1 MGPSPYRKGGLARV
15 ARASFSPSTGSTA
28 PFVGLLGTVLG
39 IHAFTQSE
47 YEAAAADP
55 YYRELDSAGEPR
67 IVPRTISVRID
78 VGTILHI
85 LRVRVR
91 PPDLY
96 NRHARGWVLALNTAT
111 GQEVYVREKYLEPV
125 E

>member
-15 ARASFSPSTGSTA
+15 
-28 PFVGLLGTVLG
+28 VGLDARPAGAPG
-39 IHAFTQSE
+39 IHVYTQSE
-47 YEAAAADP
+47 YEREAADP

-78 VGTILHI
+78 IGTILHV

-111 GQEVYVREKYLEPV
+111 GQEVYVQEKYLEPV

>member
-15 ARASFSPSTGSTA
+15 AHAAQRLVDLGA
-28 PFVGLLGTVLG
+28 PG
-39 IHAFTQSE
+39 IHVFTQSE

-78 VGTILHI
+78 IGTILHV

-111 GQEVYVREKYLEPV
+111 GQEVYVQEKYLEPV

>member
-15 ARASFSPSTGSTA
+15 AHAAHR
-28 PFVGLLGTVLG
+28 LGYDAVPG
-39 IHAFTQSE
+39 IHVFTQSE
-47 YEAAAADP
+47 YEREAANP

-67 IVPRTISVRID
+67 IVPRTVSVRID
-78 VGTILHI
+78 VGTILHV

-96 NRHARGWVLALNTAT
+96 NRHARGWVLTLNTAT
-111 GQEVYVREKYLEPV
+111 GQEVYVQEKYLEPV

>member
-1 MGPSPYRKGGLARV
+1 MGPSPYRKGDLAQVKHWLPDGGPVR
-15 ARASFSPSTGSTA
+15 RAP
-28 PFVGLLGTVLG
+28 G
-39 IHAFTQSE
+39 IHMFTQSE
-47 YEAAAADP
+47 YEAEAANP

-67 IVPRTISVRID
+67 IPPRSTPVRLD
-78 VGTILHI
+78 SGTILHV

-111 GQEVYVREKYLEPV
+111 GQEVYVQEKYLEPV